1 MAFREKYLK
10 YKEKYL
16 NLKNQ
21 MGGLKTLNELQNP
34 ENRQLVNTISES
46 TVTIINAHGG
56 IDIKEW
62 YVIPENTYILT
73 TSEIGGITCNIYNE
87 VFNNLINER
96 LNRQNLKSM
105 LSKTIEGKTN
115 ETKPLNKKNTFKGL
129 YELYEPHDI
138 IPKIHLSFHH
148 NESEYSSKDVIYT
161 WLTYSPY
168 QQNNSMSNSLFDSY
182 FQVTPSRPLDIHIKK
197 GALINI
203 GKFKEYLY
211 KIINDYEPNLLN
223 DFIESNNISDEFKN
237 YFNKSSDEYNGRKG
251 IFSLPA
257 LYTVKDIED
266 QKFIS
271 MVITLYIK
279 KYPKLDYHI
288 KEVVDTLDRSRVNL
302 IVLTSC
308 LYTKEI
314 YYQLL
319 QKFYSTRSRSSI
331 ISHTPQYYNTYITN
345 IDYWMIPKFTEV
357 LYSEIYETSK
367 GAIRELLA
375 VTPEEASSKLDKIKY
390 LLENRVIDFNEST
403 LLNHILALNNIEILK
418 IFRLNLNINEEALLS
433 VLPGITSEQTFIEM
447 LKFTKLNNRS
457 NHKISEKVQY
467 KLNFLE
473 ILINKGYRIGYCTG
487 NEELRELYIKKYG
500 IKNMVNDRFG
510 SSGLA
515 DYIIKYQ
522 IKDEVIQILTNP
534 RLSMVTSQST
544 LGERSLFSRLLNRG
558 YFNDN
563 IKLGRDIFFDLE
575 CPEYSDPKYM
585 SAFMPNFEFYLRNL
599 QFKDIDEMFIEL
611 LKFRK
616 SRGRE
621 NRYIYLDRAEQF
633 IELDTEDLKYKI
645 NLLNKVDDFRNFRYK
660 KEGTASYLILDILK
674 NFNNYRVDRLQQI
687 TIQKINRNIQL
698 LEELGFPS
706 EGIKIDKETMK
717 ILFDSNYEFNEL

>member
-21 MGGLKTLNELQNP
+21 MGGLKTLDELQNP
-34 ENRQLVNTISES
+34 ENRHLVDTISES

-56 IDIKEW
+56 IDINQW

-73 TSEIGGITCNIYNE
+73 TSEIGGTTCNNYNE
-87 VFNNLINER
+87 VFNNLINEK

-105 LSKTIEGKTN
+105 LSKTIEGKIN
-115 ETKPLNKKNTFKGL
+115 DGAQLNKKNIYKGL

-161 WLTYSPY
+161 WLTYSAY
-168 QQNNSMSNSLFDSY
+168 QQDNSMSNSLFDDY
-182 FQVTPSRPLDIHIKK
+182 FKVSLSRPLDIHIKK

-203 GKFKEYLY
+203 VKFKEYLY

-251 IFSLPA
+251 IFSLPVA
-257 LYTVKDIED
+257 YTVKNIEE
-266 QKFIS
+266 QKFFS

-279 KYPKLDYHI
+279 KYTKLDYDI
-288 KEVVDTLDRSRVNL
+288 KEVVDTLDRKGINL

-314 YYQLL
+314 YYELL
-319 QKFYSTRSRSSI
+319 QKFYSTRSRSSFKL
-331 ISHTPQYYNTYITN
+331 SAPQYYNKYITN
-345 IDYWMIPKFTEV
+345 IDYWMIPKFTEG

-375 VTPEEASSKLDKIKY
+375 VTPEEASSKFDRIKY
-390 LLENRVIDFNEST
+390 LLENRVIDLNEST
-403 LLNHILALNNIEILK
+403 LLNHILTLNHIEILK
-418 IFRLNLNINEEALLS
+418 IFRLNLNITEEVLLS
-433 VLPGITSEQTFIEM
+433 ILPGITSEQTFIEM
-447 LKFTKLNNRS
+447 LKFTKLKNRS

-467 KLNFLE
+467 KKNLLK
-473 ILINKGYRIGYCTG
+473 ILINKGYRIGYCSG
-487 NEELRELYIKKYG
+487 DDELHELYIKKYD
-500 IKNMVNDRFG
+500 IKDMINDPFG
-510 SSGLA
+510 SSGLTK
-515 DYIIKYQ
+515 YIIKYQ

-534 RLSMVTSQST
+534 HLWMRERRST
-544 LGERSLFSRLLNRG
+544 MGERRLFSGLLGAG

-563 IKLGRDIFFDLE
+563 IKLGRDIFFGLECGEYDNPTYMYAFMKDLE
-575 CPEYSDPKYM
+575 
-585 SAFMPNFEFYLRNL
+585 FYIRNL
-599 QFKDIDEMFIEL
+599 QFTDNDEMFIEL
-611 LKFRK
+611 LKYRK
-616 SRGRE
+616 SRGDK
-621 NRYIYLDRAEQF
+621 NRYIYLDRFNQF
-633 IELDTEDLKYKI
+633 LEPTYTDIKYRI
-645 NLLNKVDDFRNFRYK
+645 NLLDKVDDDIRKFRYK
-660 KEGTASYLILDILK
+660 QGTASYLILDIMK
-674 NFNNYRVDRLQQI
+674 NFNNYKVREGLKHLI
-687 TIQKINRNIQL
+687 PNINKKMQL

-706 EGIKIDKETMK
+706 EGQRIDKET
-717 ILFDSNYEFNEL
+717 IALLFDIPRLFE